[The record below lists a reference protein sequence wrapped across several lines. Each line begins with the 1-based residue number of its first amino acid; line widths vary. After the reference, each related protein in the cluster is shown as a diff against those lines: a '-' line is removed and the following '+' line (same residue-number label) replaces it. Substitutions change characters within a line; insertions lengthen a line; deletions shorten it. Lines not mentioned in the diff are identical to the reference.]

1 MKQYIVY
8 EIKVENDWNGGEVTS
23 KILLVTEN
31 KNKALKKQK
40 VNEKIRIVEVEKE
53 LDVEVYICDEIIGG
67 GTSE

>member
-1 MKQYIVY
+1 MKLYIVY